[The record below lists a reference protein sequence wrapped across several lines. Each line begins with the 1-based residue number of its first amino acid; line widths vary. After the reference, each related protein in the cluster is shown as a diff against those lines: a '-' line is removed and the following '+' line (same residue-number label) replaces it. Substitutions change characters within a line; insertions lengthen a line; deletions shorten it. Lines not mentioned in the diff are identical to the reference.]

1 MTHLYIGTSG
11 YTYKDW
17 RDIFYPKGV
26 AQKNWLTFYAQHYN
40 AVEINATFYRPFPE
54 HVFTHWHDSTPEE
67 FRFVL
72 KAPKLITHEKA
83 LVDIEQDLEQFVS
96 SIGALKEK
104 LAAVLW
110 QFPASA
116 RKEVLQVPFQQLLTL
131 LPGNIKHVF
140 EFRSSSW
147 FNEEIYALLNRFD
160 AGFVINDSPHFP
172 SQHVNTDHLLY
183 VRLHGPGALYTST
196 YSAEQLLAWSEEI
209 APHLGHEDIYLFF
222 NNTSGGHALGN
233 ANDLRLLLKPN
244 SP

>member
-1 MTHLYIGTSG
+1 MPMAQLYIGTSG

-17 RDIFYPKGV
+17 RGIFYPKGV

-40 AVEINATFYRPFPE
+40 AAEINATFYRPFPE
-54 HVFTHWHDSTPEE
+54 HVFAHWHDSTPEE

-96 SIGALKEK
+96 SIKSLEEK

-116 RKEVLQVPFQQLLTL
+116 RREALQVPFQHLLRL
-131 LPGNIKHVF
+131 LPKRIKHVF
-140 EFRSSSW
+140 EFRNASW
-147 FNEEIYALLNRFD
+147 LSESTYALLNQFD
-160 AGFVINDSPHFP
+160 AGFVINDSPHFL
-172 SQHVNTDHLLY
+172 SQHMTTDHLMY
-183 VRLHGPGALYTST
+183 VRLHGPGALYTSI
-196 YSAEQLLAWSEEI
+196 YSADQLRAWAREI
-209 APHLGHEDIYLFF
+209 APHLAHEDVYLFF

-233 ANDLRLLLKPN
+233 ANDLRQLLKV
-244 SP
+244 